1 MSSNPDLSRRVEL
14 PLLQVGRRNHKSCRW
29 GCGDACY
36 QEPPN
41 RSDNET
47 FTEVVERALSR
58 RAFLAAGGV
67 GALVIGA
74 AASPAAASEEPPVG
88 PYRPNPTG
96 RRLAFTP
103 IAPNTVD
110 DVVLADG
117 YADRVLIAWG
127 DPIRPGAPEFD
138 LDGQTP
144 ADQARQFGY
153 NNDYLAF
160 FPLPWWSANSY
171 IGLLWSNHEYTNP
184 ELMFR
189 DYDADNPTRDQVDIQ
204 LQAHG
209 GSIVLI
215 QRGKRGGP
223 FRHRPVS
230 RYNRRITAT
239 TPMRLDGPAAGDD
252 LLKTSEDPSGRRVKG
267 MLNNCAG
274 GVTPWARC

>member
-117 YADRVLIAWG
+117 YADRVLIAWATLSG
-127 DPIRPGAPEFD
+127 RARPSS
-138 LDGQTP
+138 TST
-144 ADQARQFGY
+144 AR
-153 NNDYLAF
+153 
-160 FPLPWWSANSY
+160 P
-171 IGLLWSNHEYTNP
+171 
-184 ELMFR
+184 R
-189 DYDADNPTRDQVDIQ
+189 PTRP
-204 LQAHG
+204 ASSATTTTTWPSSRCPG
-209 GSIVLI
+209 GA
-215 QRGKRGGP
+215 R
-223 FRHRPVS
+223 
-230 RYNRRITAT
+230 TAT
-239 TPMRLDGPAAGDD
+239 SACCGPTTSTPTR
-252 LLKTSEDPSGRRVKG
+252 S
-267 MLNNCAG
+267 
-274 GVTPWARC
+274 